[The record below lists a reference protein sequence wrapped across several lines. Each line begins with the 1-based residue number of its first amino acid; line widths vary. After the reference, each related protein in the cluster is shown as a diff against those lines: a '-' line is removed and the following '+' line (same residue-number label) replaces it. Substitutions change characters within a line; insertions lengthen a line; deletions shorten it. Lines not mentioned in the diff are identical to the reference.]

1 MALYPPLINTYMPAF
16 TGPQCKIYFSLSNF
30 NSRADIKHA
39 QIIVNDKNTNLNMLN
54 PNKYPAGIK
63 IAEIQEDK
71 NINNEYRYYIT
82 IDNFEDNDI
91 NILPDIENGFITN
104 RYYKVQ
110 IRFSS
115 IEAETDLNIKHPRID
130 WLLNNTQYFSE
141 WSTVCLIRKIDEP
154 EVTIRGFEEMFKSKE
169 VAFTNEDIQFIGNI
183 KFNNSNNNE
192 PMEYLKNATMT
203 LINQITTEE
212 LEFGDFEISRL
223 DNSINEFSYNVMT
236 KMENNINY
244 VLKFYYETSGGY
256 EKILLFPFKSY
267 LYQLEKLNA
276 KIEAFPDNEEG
287 RMLINITQKH
297 FSSEAFN
304 GKITIRRASSED
316 GFSKWEDVHN
326 ITLNEDKILNY
337 QWYDYTVKSGVWYK
351 YCVQK
356 RNRKNDRGISI
367 QLEEPVRVYF
377 DDAFLVGDNC
387 QLKLKFNTNI
397 DNFKYNV
404 LESKI
409 DTLGSKYPFI
419 NRHAESFYKEFT
431 IRGLITSFCD
441 EAELFTSKKNIYKDM
456 LNYHEE
462 YNNLH
467 DISSY
472 QDFSYEREFR
482 ECVINFLYNN
492 SIKLFKSPTEGNIL
506 VKLMN
511 ISLTPDAV
519 LGRML
524 YTFSATAIEIDEPT
538 INNFN
543 NYKVQSISNLDE
555 ELMRTITEKPGSL
568 EATIALNKILISR
581 YTNNNSILEFNAD
594 EYNNDLI
601 KIINQLYQ
609 KDYNIN
615 YNNIVNK
622 LKYLK
627 LSFLSKPYLINSDLQ
642 IIDNKNLIK
651 SNEQLLYGFLIEVN
665 GQKIV
670 IPENKQYK
678 EYSPYDSKDRISV
691 AGYPS
696 NFIIEYGSII
706 LNDIDIQTLKIY
718 NLNDFY
724 NTKIAM
730 QYIAECEHTEDIS
743 KNIIRA
749 YYKNI
754 FGQLANEFECN
765 NSFINDIKD
774 KYIYEYPSGFESLTQ
789 INQLSIEAPTGTVI
803 AIQDSKDDD
812 YNIHIINDNGFL
824 IFNDENI
831 LIKDAYFKGIHLNKA
846 PYQENYYQ
854 IQNGSFIIEKEYFVT
869 ETIYNKLLNNEY
881 ILQFITFSED
891 SDGNII
897 INKDNNLTE
906 YPKNPVHN
914 GVYRINGNF
923 EIYYQHSWFPFD
935 VVNEIVQYPITA
947 LINYNCDVIEGVYNQ
962 NV

>member
-16 TGPQCKIYFSLSNF
+16 TGLQCKIYFSLSNF

-39 QIIVNDKNTNLNMLN
+39 QIMVSDKNTNLNMLN

-71 NINNEYRYYIT
+71 NINSEYRYYVT
-82 IDNFEDNDI
+82 IDNFNNNADI
-91 NILPDIENGFITN
+91 VPDMSNGFITN

-110 IRFSS
+110 IRFSAM
-115 IEAETDLNIKHPRID
+115 EAETNPDIKHPQID
-130 WLLNNTQYFSE
+130 WLLNNIQHFSE
-141 WSTVCLIRKIDEP
+141 WSTVCLIRRIDEP
-154 EVTIRGFEEMFKSKE
+154 EVTIRGFEEIFKSKE
-169 VAFTNEDIQFIGNI
+169 NAFTNEDIQFIGNI

-192 PMEYLKNATMT
+192 PMEYLTAATMT
-203 LINQITTEE
+203 LINKNTENE
-212 LEFGDFEISRL
+212 LEFGNFEISRL
-223 DNSINEFSYNVMT
+223 DNSINEFAYDVTT
-236 KMENNINY
+236 KMENGINY
-244 VLKFYYETSGGY
+244 ILKFYYETSGGY
-256 EKILLFPFKSY
+256 EKTLLFPFKAY

-276 KIEAFPDNEEG
+276 KIIASPDNEEG
-287 RMLINITQKH
+287 RILISITQDQP
-297 FSSEAFN
+297 SSETFN

-316 GFSKWEDVHN
+316 NFNKWEDIHN
-326 ITLNEDKILNY
+326 VTLNEDKILNY

-367 QLEEPVRVYF
+367 STDKPVRVYF

-387 QLKLKFNTNI
+387 QLKLKFNTRV

-419 NRHAESFYKEFT
+419 NRHAESFYREFS
-431 IRGLITSFCD
+431 INGLITSFCD
-441 EAELFTSKKNIYKDM
+441 EAELFTSKKDIYKDI
-456 LNYHEE
+456 LNLNEE

-467 DISSY
+467 NISNY
-472 QDFSYEREFR
+472 QDFSYERDFR

-511 ISLTPDAV
+511 INLTPDAA

-538 INNFN
+538 IDNC
-543 NYKVQSISNLDE
+543 NYYNIQSIADVDDNL
-555 ELMRTITEKPGSL
+555 MKIITEKPGSL
-568 EATIALNKILISR
+568 EATIDTQNISISKYVNKTSKL
-581 YTNNNSILEFNAD
+581 TFNAAQ
-594 EYNNDLI
+594 YNYDLI

-615 YNNIVNK
+615 YNNSVNK

-627 LSFLSKPYLINSDLQ
+627 LSFLSKPYLIDNNLQ
-642 IIDNKNLIK
+642 IITTPENNNLF
-651 SNEQLLYGFLIEVN
+651 YGFLIEVN
-665 GQKIV
+665 GQKMV
-670 IPENKQYK
+670 VPENKQYK
-678 EYSPYDSKDRISV
+678 EYSPYENKNKITLNK
-691 AGYPS
+691 YPS
-696 NFIIEYGSII
+696 NHIVEYGSIV
-706 LNDIDIQTLKIY
+706 LSDIDIQTLRVY
-718 NLNDFY
+718 SLNNNRY
-724 NTKIAM
+724 KTTIAM
-730 QYIAECEHTEDIS
+730 QYIAECEQNEDIS

-765 NSFINDIKD
+765 KSFIKNIKD
-774 KYIYEYPSGFESLTQ
+774 KYEYDYASGFELLTQ
-789 INQLSIEAPTGTVI
+789 INQLSIEAPAGTVI
-803 AIQDSKDDD
+803 AIQDSLDDNN
-812 YNIHIINDNGFL
+812 YNTHIINDNGYL
-824 IFNDENI
+824 ILNNNNV

-854 IQNGSFIIEKEYFVT
+854 IKDGSFIIKKEEFLT
-869 ETIYNKLLNNEY
+869 ETIYNKIPNNEY
-881 ILQFITFSED
+881 ILQFITFSKD
-891 SDGNII
+891 SEGNDIV
-897 INKDNNLTE
+897 NNDNNLTE
-906 YPKNPVHN
+906 YPNNPVNN
-914 GVYRINGNF
+914 GVYRINNNF
-923 EIYYQHSWFPFD
+923 EIYYQHNWFPFD
-935 VVNEIVQYPITA
+935 VVNEIVEYPITA
-947 LINYNCDVIEGVYNQ
+947 LINYDCDVIEGVYNQ